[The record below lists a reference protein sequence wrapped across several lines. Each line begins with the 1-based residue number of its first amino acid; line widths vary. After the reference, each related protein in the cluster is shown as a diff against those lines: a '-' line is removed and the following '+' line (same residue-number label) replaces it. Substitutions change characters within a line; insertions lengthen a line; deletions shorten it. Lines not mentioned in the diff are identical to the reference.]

1 MKNILLI
8 TISLSIL
15 SVGCKTP
22 RLGTETYIKNSI
34 EEHTPTQFSEIQ
46 TFTIFQGPVTGVKK
60 KGGGYLELVG
70 YNYKNEKKLV
80 ISSDKTGI
88 KKKMFKEDQG
98 TTSFKGKT
106 IYYNTISLKD
116 CRTLVEKY
124 EELIEKGK
132 SSLDRRKLNNTL
144 YFDYTI
150 SENLYISIEHV
161 NKSSTGYRMYIHIWL
176 NGQKFSLSSRKII
189 PKINKFINWEVK

>member
-1 MKNILLI
+1 MKNIFLI

-22 RLGTETYIKNSI
+22 RLGTESYIKNSI
-34 EEHTPTQFSEIQ
+34 EEHTPNQFSEIQ
-46 TFTIFQGPVTGVKK
+46 TFTIFQGKVVGVNQ

-88 KKKMFKEDQG
+88 QKKSGVIDYGGSEEKR
-98 TTSFKGKT
+98 TTT
-106 IYYNTISLKD
+106 YYNTISLKD
-116 CRTLVEKY
+116 CKTLVEKH
-124 EELIEKGK
+124 EELKEKGK

-150 SENLYISIEHV
+150 SDNLYISIEHV
-161 NKSSTGYRMYIHIWL
+161 NKSVSGYKTYIHFWL
-176 NGQKFSLSSRKII
+176 NGQKFSLPSSIII
-189 PKINKFINWEVK
+189 PKINKFINWEGK